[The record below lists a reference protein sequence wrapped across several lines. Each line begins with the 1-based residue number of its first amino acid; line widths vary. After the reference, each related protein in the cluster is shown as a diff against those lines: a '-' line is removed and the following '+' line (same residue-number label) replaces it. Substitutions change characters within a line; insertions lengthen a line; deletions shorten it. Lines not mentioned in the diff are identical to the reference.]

1 MLDQEEKQKILE
13 TAARRFFEYGI
24 SKVTIDEVAADLGM
38 SKKTIYKHFPSKD
51 ELLLATV
58 RMNMERVGK
67 EVTSITNSG
76 EPFEKKIAALL
87 LVVGRQVRR
96 ISPQFQTDMRRFSP
110 ELWKEIDT
118 FRREQVIAKLQ
129 LMFVQAKQ
137 EKYFREDLNVELFYL
152 VLLNAAQGIINPQT
166 LSEYSFSAVKA
177 FQEIIKILFEGALT
191 AEARQR
197 VHLFDA
203 QFEQQLSQRTI

>member
-1 MLDQEEKQKILE
+1 MADQEDKQRILE
-13 TAARRFFEYGI
+13 VAAKRFFEYGI
-24 SKVTIDEVAADLGM
+24 FKVTIDEVAADLGM
-38 SKKTIYKHFPSKD
+38 SKKTIYKYFPSKD

-67 EVTSITNSG
+67 EIAGITNSD
-76 EPFEKKIAALL
+76 ESFEKKIAAFL

-96 ISPQFQTDMRRFSP
+96 ISPQFLNDIRRFSP
-110 ELWKEIDT
+110 ELWIEIDT
-118 FRREQVIAKLQ
+118 FRRELVIAKLKQ
-129 LMFVQAKQ
+129 MFMRGKQ
-137 EKYFREDLNVELFYL
+137 EKYFREDLNIELFYL

-166 LSEYSFSAVKA
+166 LSEHSFSAVKA

-191 AEARQR
+191 AEARQQ

-203 QFEQQLSQRTI
+203 QF